1 MRDELDEQRVGREE
15 FLQFVEQAGDVGVV
29 AAPLELVAIGIRRDV
44 EVDGG
49 VGSGGVFDR
58 V

>member
-29 AAPLELVAIGIRRDV
+29 AAPLELVAIGNRRDV